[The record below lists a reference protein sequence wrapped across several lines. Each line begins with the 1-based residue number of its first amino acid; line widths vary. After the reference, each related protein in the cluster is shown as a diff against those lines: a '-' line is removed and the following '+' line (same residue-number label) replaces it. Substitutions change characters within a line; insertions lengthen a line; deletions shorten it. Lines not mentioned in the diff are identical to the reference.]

1 MKENGMSVLAT
12 DDRQLTLIYNSRA
25 SLGKQTVGYAESAG
39 DKIFTIDVSK
49 TKIGDT
55 IWVSIAEGLKKP
67 LHELLAKDLPELP
80 EVNSSDFETND
91 WLKLLNK
98 NPDMLQQ
105 PIAINGNKYMQIT
118 TPSEVL
124 KFFKVDSAGLE
135 KNKLGEEPAT
145 KPETD
150 KDTFV

>member
-1 MKENGMSVLAT
+1 
-12 DDRQLTLIYNSRA
+12 
-25 SLGKQTVGYAESAG
+25 
-39 DKIFTIDVSK
+39 
-49 TKIGDT
+49 
-55 IWVSIAEGLKKP
+55 
-67 LHELLAKDLPELP
+67 
-80 EVNSSDFETND
+80 
-91 WLKLLNK
+91 
-98 NPDMLQQ
+98 
-105 PIAINGNKYMQIT
+105 MQIT